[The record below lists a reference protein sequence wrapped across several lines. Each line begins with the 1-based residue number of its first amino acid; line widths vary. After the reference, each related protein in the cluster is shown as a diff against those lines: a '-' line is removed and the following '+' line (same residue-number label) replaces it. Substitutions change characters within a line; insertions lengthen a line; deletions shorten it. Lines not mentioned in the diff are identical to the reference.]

1 MTEIKTYVDR
11 STQPLL
17 GLCGGINDQDNNQTV
32 QSNKMVKGLTVV
44 LVLKSSDCSKENLC
58 TEIKEL

>member
-44 LVLKSSDCSKENLC
+44 LVLKISDCSKENLC